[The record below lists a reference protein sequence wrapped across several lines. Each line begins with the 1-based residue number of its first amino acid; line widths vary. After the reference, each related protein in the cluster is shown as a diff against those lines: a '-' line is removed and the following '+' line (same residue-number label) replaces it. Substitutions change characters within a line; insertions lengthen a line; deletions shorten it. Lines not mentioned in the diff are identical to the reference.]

1 MKTCV
6 GENQRAL
13 VVILEKEKDSKSKWN
28 RKYSKHIYK
37 ISGRRYLGKVNV
49 KLLRMRNFEAKK
61 YSMVLVMGI
70 WGNLTF
76 SS

>member
-1 MKTCV
+1 ME
-6 GENQRAL
+6 ENQRSL
-13 VVILEKEKDSKSKWN
+13 VVIFEKEKHSKSKSN
-28 RKYSKHIYK
+28 RKYSEHIYK

-61 YSMVLVMGI
+61 YSMVLVMVI